1 MGAKNSKHESQH
13 KSPPTSQRKSA
24 PKTSAPRPA
33 SGSKRPPVRAKTS
46 AAPLARPKP
55 TRQAAPAARAARPVG
70 SPRYWL
76 VKSEPEEFSFEAL
89 LAAPARTTAWDGVR
103 NYQARNTL
111 RDEMAVGD
119 EVLYYHSNATP
130 SGVVGIARVAS
141 KSYPDA
147 TQFERGHAHEDPG
160 SDPAAPRWWLVDV
173 QAVRALPRMV
183 SLEELK
189 ANPSLAGMALLQ
201 RGSRL
206 SVQPVSAEH
215 FAEVLR
221 MAEGPA
227 RA

>member
-1 MGAKNSKHESQH
+1 MRAK
-13 KSPPTSQRKSA
+13 KSPSRSATPRA
-24 PKTSAPRPA
+24 PKRP
-33 SGSKRPPVRAKTS
+33 S
-46 AAPLARPKP
+46 AAKSSAAKSPSATAAKPARG
-55 TRQAAPAARAARPVG
+55 R
-70 SPRYWL
+70 RYWL

-89 LAAPARTTAWDGVR
+89 LAAPGRTTAWDGVR

-119 EVLYYHSNATP
+119 EVLYYHSNASP
-130 SGVVGIARVAS
+130 PGVVGIARVAS

-173 QAVRALPRMV
+173 QAVRALPRLV
-183 SLEELK
+183 SLDELK
-189 ANPSLAGMALLQ
+189 ANPALAGMVLLQ

-215 FAEVLR
+215 WREVLR